1 MSNKVNGSL
10 VWFSTFS
17 EKGDN
22 VYDFLFAFLYTNPLP
37 ISIYLEQLQL
47 SGGWAYGQG
56 YCG

>member
-1 MSNKVNGSL
+1 MVQL

-22 VYDFLFAFLYTNPLP
+22 IYDFLFAFLYTNPLP
-37 ISIYLEQLQL
+37 NIYLEQLQL

-56 YCG
+56 NCG